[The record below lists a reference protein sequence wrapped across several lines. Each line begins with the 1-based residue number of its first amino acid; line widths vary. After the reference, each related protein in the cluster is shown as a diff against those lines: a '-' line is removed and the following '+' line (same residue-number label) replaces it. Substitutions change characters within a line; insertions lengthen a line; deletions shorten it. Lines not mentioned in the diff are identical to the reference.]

1 MHFIA
6 SCMKYFYVFL
16 FLLISLFQAKTEV
29 KIEVSKSN
37 INFGE
42 VAYCKKVTDTIVVKN
57 SPTSTANLKLLVG
70 EKITGANAQ
79 NFRITNPKIKDLDLP
94 PFDGTN
100 SVIYVVEFDAS
111 LQPFGEKNAILEIPN
126 DTKDSVIKIP
136 ITGKSTMIEYELSP
150 QLIDFKDIS
159 INQSYSQNL
168 EITLKSK
175 FPSKIISVDW
185 KDKQQLLVDING
197 NLDLVP
203 NAKTILP
210 VKINLNS
217 LGIFNDTLQI
227 KIQEPCDTIFKI
239 PVKANAPNGFMQGF
253 QNIDFGVIS
262 DCESKIDSLS
272 IIFTGYGSGQIQS
285 IEIEGEGKENI
296 QAYFD
301 KPFPIQL
308 TNGTNEIFKILLNPT
323 NQNFGKK
330 QVLIKVNSEINL
342 EVKQYTFFVDYE
354 IAEVVL
360 YTNFAILDFAN
371 TYTNQIDVKE
381 IEIINPTPFDIQIDK
396 IEFVCQNNA
405 AFFIDPQITL
415 PLIFNK
421 GNKQNFQIYFKPQ
434 KQNTN
439 HNCNMEISYSS
450 HNCSKNITISIN
462 ARSLSKAILALSFS
476 DLKNIEINPKDASL
490 SIPISI
496 NTSENEIII
505 NDTLYFDVSYP
516 RSIFHFE
523 KIISNNTV
531 LIKNTL
537 NSTERILSLRTIFN
551 NSKITNQK
559 SNLGLIEGIPLLGDV
574 PEGLFTFNS
583 YYFVSKS
590 NSYEVN
596 KVDSLP
602 FKLIV
607 CNQGEP
613 RLLKFDNQNKSIIQ
627 TNYYDIYQLEIIIN
641 AIESGINKI
650 ILYDYLGNQT
660 YYQEFITTSKNSIN
674 FYLNTQ
680 SFNKGVYLLILMTP
694 SEIYSE
700 KLFIE

>member
-1 MHFIA
+1 
-6 SCMKYFYVFL
+6 MKYFYIFL

-42 VAYCKKVTDTIVVKN
+42 VPYCKKVTDTIVVKN

-70 EKITGANAQ
+70 EKITGANAP

-136 ITGKSTMIEYELSP
+136 ITAKSTMIEYELSP

-217 LGIFNDTLQI
+217 LGTFNDTLQI

-253 QNIDFGVIS
+253 QNIDFGIIS

-308 TNGTNEIFKILLNPT
+308 TNGTNEIFKILLKPT
-323 NQNFGKK
+323 NQNYGKK

-360 YTNFAILDFAN
+360 FTNIAILDFAN
-371 TYTNQIDVKE
+371 TYPNQIDVKE

-405 AFFIDPQITL
+405 AFSIDPQITL
-415 PLIFNK
+415 PLIINK

-439 HNCNMEISYSS
+439 HNCNFEISYSS
-450 HNCSKNITISIN
+450 RNCSKNIKISIN
-462 ARSLSKAILALSFS
+462 ARSLSKAVLALSFS

-496 NTSENEIII
+496 NTSENEITIT
-505 NDTLYFDVSYP
+505 DTLYFDVSYP

-531 LIKNTL
+531 LINNTL
-537 NSTERILSLRTIFN
+537 NSNERILSFRTIFN

-559 SNLGLIEGIPLLGDV
+559 SNLGLIEGIPLLGEV

-583 YYFVSKS
+583 YYFASKS
-590 NSYEVN
+590 NSYELN

-613 RLLKFDNQNKSIIQ
+613 RLLKFNNQNKPIIQ

-641 AIESGINKI
+641 AIENGINKI

-660 YYQEFITTSKNSIN
+660 YYQEFITTVENTIKI
-674 FYLNTQ
+674 YLNTQ